1 MVKYSLTM
9 ILVEKNT
16 KEHMAGIIILLFLF
30 FLFMVWGE
38 TQNDYYCPSC
48 GDSTSQ
54 AHSISK
60 DTKICPMCNASITP
74 QLTYYGIKRLKKQ
87 QLERQQTNDPSRT
100 GWFYGYQTGWTGWCI
115 AMINFWIIFFIIFFF
130 FMYVV
135 FGTTPW

>member
-1 MVKYSLTM
+1 M

-16 KEHMAGIIILLFLF
+16 KEHMVGIIILLFLF

-74 QLTYYGIKRLKKQ
+74 QLTYYGIKRLKNNSWKDNKQ
-87 QLERQQTNDPSRT
+87 MTQVEQ
-100 GWFYGYQTGWTGWCI
+100 GG
-115 AMINFWIIFFIIFFF
+115 
-130 FMYVV
+130 FMVTKLDGLGGV
-135 FGTTPW
+135 LL

>member
-1 MVKYSLTM
+1 MVLISDS
-9 ILVEKNT
+9 
-16 KEHMAGIIILLFLF
+16 H
-30 FLFMVWGE
+30 
-38 TQNDYYCPSC
+38 DYYCPSC

-74 QLTYYGIKRLKKQ
+74 QLTSGGIRRLKKQ

-115 AMINFWIIFFIIFFF
+115 GMINFWIIFFIIFFF